1 MRRDQVPK
9 RKPTKVTQSPGTDVT
24 EATGPAGVRPMGRTT
39 SPEGQPYLDPDR
51 AVQDADQEHVLH
63 QQPAGHGL
71 GGGAGAQED
80 IRHRVAHVLPAVRH
94 VQLLQLAAYGGH
106 VRLAQPAHDRTNR
119 ATARFQIQS
128 CFLGPFKK
136 YLKKLRIPPADP
148 IARGYMDPPPVTQCA
163 WREYGIL
170 WNPQVTQVPPFQ
182 LTGGRSK
189 AHAGFP
195 LRQDHRDGRG
205 GTEAGSI
212 LSRSRCVA
220 RKKLNFSTFAG
231 AETLMSQH
239 GDKATMSGHETHCP
253 PCCP

>member
-148 IARGYMDPPPVTQCA
+148 IARGYMDPRPSNPACM
-163 WREYGIL
+163 EGIR
-170 WNPQVTQVPPFQ
+170 NPLESSSNTSAALSTDRWPQQSTCRLPFKARPQRRPWGHRGRKHPQQV
-182 LTGGRSK
+182 
-189 AHAGFP
+189 
-195 LRQDHRDGRG
+195 
-205 GTEAGSI
+205 
-212 LSRSRCVA
+212 
-220 RKKLNFSTFAG
+220 
-231 AETLMSQH
+231 
-239 GDKATMSGHETHCP
+239 
-253 PCCP
+253 